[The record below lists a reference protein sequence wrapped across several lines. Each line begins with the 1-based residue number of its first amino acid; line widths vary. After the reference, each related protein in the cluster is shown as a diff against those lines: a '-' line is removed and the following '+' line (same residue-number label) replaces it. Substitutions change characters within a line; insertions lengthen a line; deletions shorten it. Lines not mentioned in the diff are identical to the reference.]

1 MPYLPATLRVWWF
14 VSCWHWL
21 QSYVFWQPLPSPRH
35 LKSISKMMHQSPPV
49 KKPVRNLL
57 RARMTD
63 CMTRW
68 GGGAETHPYDDM
80 FFETFLN
87 WLLKVY
93 QNIINITLAYLLV
106 PWFVC
111 ILLVFFCKKMH
122 ARVCLIWQAFLMSFL
137 SDERLAKP
145 RKQKRRNPKTRTPW
159 EWTSRQLWS

>member
-1 MPYLPATLRVWWF
+1 MFIRDVNYHLSTQLSLSHNDHWIKFSWLISRYKWKKFKTYKLFNFSPQLNYIFLLQLFCMPYLPATLRVWWF

-35 LKSISKMMHQSPPV
+35 LKSISKMMHQSPLV

-93 QNIINITLAYLLV
+93 
-106 PWFVC
+106 
-111 ILLVFFCKKMH
+111 
-122 ARVCLIWQAFLMSFL
+122 
-137 SDERLAKP
+137 
-145 RKQKRRNPKTRTPW
+145 
-159 EWTSRQLWS
+159 